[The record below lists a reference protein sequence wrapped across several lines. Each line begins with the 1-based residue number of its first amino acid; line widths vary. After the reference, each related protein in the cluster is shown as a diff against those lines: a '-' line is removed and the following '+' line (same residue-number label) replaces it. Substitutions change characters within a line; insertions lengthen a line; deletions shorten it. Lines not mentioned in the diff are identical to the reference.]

1 VTDGDEIRRLEQTGP
16 DPWVPG
22 KRDHFVK
29 ISPTLVHGR
38 RIAARHPEG
47 RGRR

>member
-22 KRDHFVK
+22 NHDHFVK
-29 ISPTLVHGR
+29 ISPTIVHGR
-38 RIAARHPEG
+38 RVAARHPEG